1 MTRLADLRAVLTGE
15 RPAVTNPE
23 LEAAARM
30 RHLAAALDG
39 LEPEAAAN
47 MLAVYCTDRWDRN
60 RAGLI
65 LEGARDIAE
74 GRG

>member
-39 LEPEAAAN
+39 LEPEQAST
-47 MLAVYCTDRWDRN
+47 MLAVYIVDRWQRN
-60 RAGLI
+60 RGGMFC
-65 LEGARDIAE
+65 ERTQQKVE